1 MLPVYDWSPKNKT
14 PGEILKILLK
24 PPEDNTTCKAV
35 PTNISHNVCFLLD
48 ASNLESQS
56 DWKCDDMG
64 SWKNNGVQRV
74 ELVLTPEQDVLP
86 ASVCV
91 VEDDFQVHKLKRI
104 YYKNNSSPDLK
115 KIVSFLEGNVWQ
127 LHWEVFAQLH
137 SKVEN

>member
-1 MLPVYDWSPKNKT
+1 MR
-14 PGEILKILLK
+14 
-24 PPEDNTTCKAV
+24 KAV

-48 ASNLESQS
+48 ASNLKSQS

-64 SWKNNGVQRV
+64 SWKNNGVQRA

-115 KIVSFLEGNVWQ
+115 KIVSFLEGNV
-127 LHWEVFAQLH
+127 
-137 SKVEN
+137 

>member
-14 PGEILKILLK
+14 PAEILKILLK

-48 ASNLESQS
+48 ASNLESQR

-64 SWKNNGVQRV
+64 SWKNNKVQRV
-74 ELVLTPEQDVLP
+74 DLALTPEGIVVP
-86 ASVCV
+86 ANDYV
-91 VEDDFQVHKLKRI
+91 VEEDFQVYKFKRI

-115 KIVSFLEGNVWQ
+115 KVVSFLEGI
-127 LHWEVFAQLH
+127 
-137 SKVEN
+137 